1 MRLYHGTSSEHL
13 DAILEHGLIPRGEQA
28 SNWTAASAN
37 DRVYLTDAYAMYFAQ
52 SSRKGSGE
60 DLVIV
65 EIDTDLLP
73 DLSALHADED
83 AAWFVFQHGA
93 LEDQFMPPVGM
104 TDRHE
109 QAMHFSRIL
118 RPLAEFGIGYEKSM
132 DLLGNCTH
140 EGAIPPSAITS
151 IVRYSAADG
160 PWWVSFHDPVISPL
174 NYRFHGSE
182 YRATQLV
189 VAGRLDEARLV
200 EQLIPGFLD
209 LDAVERMCAPRR
221 TVIDVPTIAQVS
233 PSELPTGPRH

>member
-1 MRLYHGTSSEHL
+1 MRLYHGTSSKHL
-13 DAILEHGLIPRGEQA
+13 DAILEHGLIPRDDRP

-37 DRVYLTDAYAMYFAQ
+37 DRVYLTDAYGMYFAQ
-52 SSRKGSGE
+52 SSRKEAGE

-73 DLSALHADED
+73 DQSALHADED
-83 AAWFVFQHGA
+83 AAWFMFQHGA
-93 LEDQFMPPVGM
+93 LEDRFMPPVEM
-104 TDRHE
+104 TDKHD

-132 DLLGNCTH
+132 ELLGNCTH
-140 EGAIPPSAITS
+140 EGAIPLSAITG
-151 IVRYSAADG
+151 IVRYSAAEG
-160 PWWVSFHDPVISPL
+160 PWWVSFHDPVISTL

-189 VAGRLDEARLV
+189 VAGRLDEARQV

-209 LDAVERMCAPRR
+209 LEAVEKMCGPRR
-221 TVIDVPTIAQVS
+221 TIIDLPDTSPVS
-233 PSELPTGPRH
+233 AVAGRLAL